1 MSAKGR
7 VLRGISV
14 VLVAALAA
22 GCATVPA
29 GPSVAVMPGSAK
41 SFEQFQADDGACR
54 QWAEGQAGD
63 ASRTFAENTTLGAV
77 IGTLVGAGLG
87 AAIGAAAG
95 NPGAGAAIGAGVGVV
110 GGTASG
116 ANAGYYAGATVQQR
130 YDAAYQQCMYAKGNQ
145 IPGAR
150 SVRRV
155 APPPPPPP
163 PPPVR

>member
-1 MSAKGR
+1 
-7 VLRGISV
+7 
-14 VLVAALAA
+14 
-22 GCATVPA
+22 
-29 GPSVAVMPGSAK
+29 
-41 SFEQFQADDGACR
+41 
-54 QWAEGQAGD
+54 
-63 ASRTFAENTTLGAV
+63 
-77 IGTLVGAGLG
+77 
-87 AAIGAAAG
+87 
-95 NPGAGAAIGAGVGVV
+95 VV

-163 PPPVR
+163 PPVR